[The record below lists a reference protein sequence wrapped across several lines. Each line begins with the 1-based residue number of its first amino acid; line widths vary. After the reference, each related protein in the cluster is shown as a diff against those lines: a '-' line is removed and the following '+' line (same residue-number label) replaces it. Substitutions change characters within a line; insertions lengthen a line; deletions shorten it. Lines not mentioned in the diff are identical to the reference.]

1 MHQQHQQRDLAR
13 AQRAAMEAD
22 ELRECTFQPRTNQ
35 SALSAW
41 RAYRQEH
48 RAEHRREEA
57 RAESAEGRSPMRPL
71 SEHSSQEGT
80 EELHVQDVEE
90 DEDEPFDLAHS
101 RDVLRKLAEKVRR
114 EDAASAEEEGDD
126 GEPSYMGTTIAKTMS
141 GGRQPEY
148 E

>member
-71 SEHSSQEGT
+71 SAPVSTSCAVAGGVATSWSTTSPSSQ
-80 EELHVQDVEE
+80 
-90 DEDEPFDLAHS
+90 
-101 RDVLRKLAEKVRR
+101 RLRVIYIPWLTGIV
-114 EDAASAEEEGDD
+114 
-126 GEPSYMGTTIAKTMS
+126 PS
-141 GGRQPEY
+141 P
-148 E
+148 

>member
-22 ELRECTFQPRTNQ
+22 ELRECTFQRRTNQ

-71 SEHSSQEGT
+71 SEHSSQEGE

-114 EDAASAEEEGDD
+114 EDAASAEEGDD
-126 GEPSYMGTTIAKTMS
+126 EEPSYMGTTIAKTMS